1 MHRVFGG
8 HNDCTEPSTGY
19 NFVSCMARLRG
30 VAQGSFGRMLA
41 VSDTTRSSFCFATRT
56 SGLRSNSG
64 PGCVRVC
71 APKKRASRLSRRQ
84 TRSGST
90 RPSCASTRAW
100 NPSRRLRWQI
110 LAWGPPP
117 EPERMRFAGQQNSPL
132 SRCMTLEVTVVG
144 SPVSRSQARPS
155 PVETPPLVCLP
166 PGSEPSS
173 AASRRKTGTGV
184 AVGLAVDR

>member
-1 MHRVFGG
+1 MHG
-8 HNDCTEPSTGY
+8 S
-19 NFVSCMARLRG
+19 
-30 VAQGSFGRMLA
+30 AQGGCSRFLREDVGCLRHDSEFVLLRNPHIGA
-41 VSDTTRSSFCFATRT
+41 PVELW
-56 SGLRSNSG
+56 SG
-64 PGCVRVC
+64 VC
-71 APKKRASRLSRRQ
+71 ACVCSTKRASRLSRRQ

-132 SRCMTLEVTVVG
+132 SRCMPLKSVG
-144 SPVSRSQARPS
+144 LPVSRSQARPS

>member
-1 MHRVFGG
+1 VHG
-8 HNDCTEPSTGY
+8 S
-19 NFVSCMARLRG
+19 
-30 VAQGSFGRMLA
+30 AQGG
-41 VSDTTRSSFCFATRT
+41 C
-56 SGLRSNSG
+56 SGFLREDVGCLRPGSEFVLLRNRHIGAPVELWSG
-64 PGCVRVC
+64 VC
-71 APKKRASRLSRRQ
+71 ACVCSKKRASRLSRRQ

-117 EPERMRFAGQQNSPL
+117 EPERMSFAGQQNSPL

-173 AASRRKTGTGV
+173 AASRRKTGTGE